1 MSLVFLFNAAVL
13 VALIDWYISERKKHK
28 KIKEG

>member
-13 VALIDWYISERKKHK
+13 VALVDWYIDERKKHK
-28 KIKEG
+28 NKEG

>member
-28 KIKEG
+28 NKER